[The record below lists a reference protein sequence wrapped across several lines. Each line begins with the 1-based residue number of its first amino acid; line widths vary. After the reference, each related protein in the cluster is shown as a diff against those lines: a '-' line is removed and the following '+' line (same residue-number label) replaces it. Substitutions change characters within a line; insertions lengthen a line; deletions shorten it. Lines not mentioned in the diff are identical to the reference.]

1 MFIVIKSEHYDC
13 TNLICKK
20 DTLEEAVATVK
31 DSMAQRINKNYH
43 AGLTGTD
50 ITHENE
56 DHYGFSFTFDRAI
69 KYRAYPTSEQQV
81 LFAKTFGCVRFIWN
95 HMLIDAQQFLDEAG
109 TFFVPTPA
117 KYKKEFPFLK
127 EVDSLALANTQLDL
141 KDANKRHLESPK
153 AVGVPR
159 LKSKHRSGMSY
170 TTNNK
175 KTQSKDGKIK
185 NTVYVVGNLVHGL
198 EFMAFIV
205 DHKETYCQT
214 VEFALLFDD
223 YRQANSN
230 WVTAEMREKFLA
242 YIEKNYTPSA
252 EVMKDKRFQSLTY
265 DNAVKQYVYD
275 RSNDA
280 TSLDVML
287 KLLEKFDDSVVVDY
301 LANPTGWEERFAKVL
316 EQSGI
321 WDSFAKEFA
330 EPFVAYL
337 VQARQH
343 PDAFSAD
350 PSCWESVCKN
360 LMAAV

>member
-1 MFIVIKSEHYDC
+1 MYCKTITKEIFDSYIANDSDTILEGVVTNTFGNTTFWRFVRVPLAKGEHYV
-13 TNLICKK
+13 
-20 DTLEEAVATVK
+20 EALY
-31 DSMAQRINKNYH
+31 AQSSFFFPLAMGVNH
-43 AGLTGTD
+43 
-50 ITHENE
+50 
-56 DHYGFSFTFDRAI
+56 FS
-69 KYRAYPTSEQQV
+69 
-81 LFAKTFGCVRFIWN
+81 
-95 HMLIDAQQFLDEAG
+95 
-109 TFFVPTPA
+109 
-117 KYKKEFPFLK
+117 
-127 EVDSLALANTQLDL
+127 
-141 KDANKRHLESPK
+141 
-153 AVGVPR
+153 
-159 LKSKHRSGMSY
+159 
-170 TTNNK
+170 
-175 KTQSKDGKIK
+175 IK
-185 NTVYVVGNLVHGL
+185 NGL

-205 DHKETYCQT
+205 DHKETYCKT

-252 EVMKDKRFQSLTY
+252 EVMKDKRFQSMTY
-265 DNAVKQYVYD
+265 DNAIKQYVYD
-275 RSNDA
+275 RNNDT

>member
-1 MFIVIKSEHYDC
+1 MYCKTITKEIFDSYIANDSDTVLEGVVANTFGNTTFWRFVRVPLAKGEHYV
-13 TNLICKK
+13 
-20 DTLEEAVATVK
+20 EALYEQDFGSFPLA
-31 DSMAQRINKNYH
+31 MGANH
-43 AGLTGTD
+43 
-50 ITHENE
+50 
-56 DHYGFSFTFDRAI
+56 FS
-69 KYRAYPTSEQQV
+69 
-81 LFAKTFGCVRFIWN
+81 
-95 HMLIDAQQFLDEAG
+95 
-109 TFFVPTPA
+109 
-117 KYKKEFPFLK
+117 
-127 EVDSLALANTQLDL
+127 
-141 KDANKRHLESPK
+141 
-153 AVGVPR
+153 
-159 LKSKHRSGMSY
+159 
-170 TTNNK
+170 
-175 KTQSKDGKIK
+175 IK
-185 NTVYVVGNLVHGL
+185 NGL

-205 DHKETYCQT
+205 DHKETYCKS

-223 YRQANSN
+223 YRQADSN

-242 YIEKNYTPSA
+242 YIEKTYTPSA
-252 EVMKDKRFQSLTY
+252 EVMKNK
-265 DNAVKQYVYD
+265 KYVYD
-275 RSNDA
+275 RSNDT

-287 KLLEKFDDSVVVDY
+287 KLLEKFDDSVIIDY